1 MALTRIKVLDSTATY
16 NVNVFNVNTATVLV
30 NNAIVVVS

>member
-1 MALTRIKVLDSTATY
+1 MALTRIKILDSTATY
-16 NVNVFNVNTATVLV
+16 NVNIFNTNTATVLV